1 MIFRAHPFNYRYPDA
16 QKMIADIGAVLDAD
30 REVSGREHLWGP
42 AAEQEMSVEDCFN
55 ASDAMVSDV
64 SAVVS
69 DYLHSGKP
77 FAMVSVGRT
86 PEQLLLDAPAARA
99 AYVLRDDLSNLA
111 DVCTDLL
118 GADPLAAMRNQT
130 KIYYLGD
137 FPDENYADGF
147 LLAARE
153 LIDAGRH
160 TTADVP

>member
-1 MIFRAHPFNYRYPDA
+1 
-16 QKMIADIGAVLDAD
+16 
-30 REVSGREHLWGP
+30 
-42 AAEQEMSVEDCFN
+42 AAEQAMSVEDCFN

-99 AYVLRDDLSNLA
+99 AYVLRDDLSNLE
-111 DVCTDLL
+111 DVCNDLL
-118 GADPLAAMRNQT
+118 GAGPLAAVRNET
-130 KIYYLGD
+130 MIYYLGN
-137 FPDENYADGF
+137 FADENYADGF

-153 LIDAGRH
+153 LIDSGRR